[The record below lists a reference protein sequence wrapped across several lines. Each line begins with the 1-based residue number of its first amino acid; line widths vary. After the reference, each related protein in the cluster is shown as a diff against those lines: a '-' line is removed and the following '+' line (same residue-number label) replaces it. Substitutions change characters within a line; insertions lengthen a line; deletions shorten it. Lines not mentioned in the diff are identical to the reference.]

1 MREKREFNFALRW
14 EQKTTQKPLQRI
26 LGLEARMLG
35 GWVGGAV
42 LIMAVAAAPWLWE
55 YKLQN
60 DLKQVHGN
68 INQLREVDGLWQQVK
83 SLQKQ
88 VQNQTEL
95 QAMMQKS
102 AHDPGPLWAKL
113 NSLFPPGT
121 VVNAFTL
128 QADKGV
134 TLAVAIP
141 NPIDVAQL
149 WIKLR
154 DSNLFQ
160 EVDIQNVSLQDKAQT
175 LNLNL
180 KLK

>member
-14 EQKTTQKPLQRI
+14 EQKTNQKSPRGLF
-26 LGLEARMLG
+26 GLEARILG
-35 GWVGGAV
+35 GWAGGAV
-42 LIMAVAAAPWLWE
+42 LIMALAAAPWLWE

-60 DLKQVHGN
+60 DLNQVNGN
-68 INQLREVDGLWQQVK
+68 INQLHEVDGLWQQAK

-95 QAMMQKS
+95 QTIMQKNV
-102 AHDPGPLWAKL
+102 HDPGPLWTKL
-113 NSLFPPGT
+113 NSIFPPGT
-121 VVNAFTL
+121 VVNAFAL
-128 QADKGV
+128 QADKGLSL
-134 TLAVAIP
+134 TIAVP
-141 NPIDVAQL
+141 NPVNVAQL

-154 DSNLFQ
+154 DSNMFQ
-160 EVDIQNVSLQDKAQT
+160 EVDIQNVSLQDKVQT